1 MSTLASQSLK
11 LGARPAVIIVDASNG
26 FTDPNSP
33 LGADF
38 SAEMRVIN
46 DLLAL
51 ARAQAWPVVLSTV
64 AYSTPEQ
71 SRVFREKL
79 PALNILKAGTSAV
92 EIDPR
97 IDKRPTDHLITKH
110 HASCFHG
117 TELDPL
123 LKQENCD
130 SLLIAGFTTSGCVR
144 ATAVDGL
151 QYGYRSFIIQDAV
164 GDRDSAAHE
173 ANLRDF
179 RLKYGE
185 VMHLQTLKDLF

>member
-26 FTDPNSP
+26 FTDPSSP

-71 SRVFREKL
+71 ARIFREKL

-92 EIDPR
+92 EIAPR

-123 LKQENCD
+123 LKQEKCD

-151 QYGYRSFIIQDAV
+151 QYGYRSFIIEDAV

-185 VMHLQTLKDLF
+185 VMHLQTLKDSL

>member
-26 FTDPNSP
+26 FTDPSSP

-38 SAEMRVIN
+38 SAEISVIN

-71 SRVFREKL
+71 ARIFREKL

-92 EIDPR
+92 EIAPR
-97 IDKRPTDHLITKH
+97 IDNRPTDHLITKH

-123 LKQENCD
+123 LKQEKCD

-151 QYGYRSFIIQDAV
+151 QYGYRSFIIEDAV
-164 GDRDSAAHE
+164 GDRDSAAHK

-185 VMHLQTLKDLF
+185 VMHLQTLKDLL